1 MRVPR
6 LRCILLSSVVSV
18 ASSALA
24 CEHEA
29 PPPSVPPATSASVAA
44 ESPVI
49 APTAADLGL
58 KGPDEASLDRST
70 SPCDDFYQFACGG
83 WMKAT
88 PIPDDEASWVRSF
101 SVIHE
106 DNVKALREILD
117 RDAAGDTRGD
127 AYGLELGDLWSS
139 CMDEEGIEKRAQDE
153 LRPELKRIE
162 GVRDPRSLIDAIAHL
177 HSIGVGVAFGFDSEI
192 DFKDATMMIAGVT
205 QGGLGLPERDYY
217 FRDDQRTKDIRAAYE
232 SHVART
238 LGLLGEDPKQAAA
251 DARAVMKV
259 ETQLAGASM
268 TNVELRDPQKVYHRI
283 DLAGLKNLAPDVAWD
298 GYLAKVGF
306 PGITAINVAQPDFV
320 KELDGM
326 TKSIKMAD
334 WRTYLRW
341 HLGRGASPWLSRKF
355 VDEWFLFRQVLT
367 GIKVLQPRWKR
378 CVRFADEMMGE
389 ALAQPFVKEHLGEDG
404 KQAAAQM
411 VEGIEVSMKNDLA
424 SLAWMDDATRTKAED
439 KLARIN
445 NKIGYPAKWRSYD
458 GLAIERASFLA
469 NAERASAFEVKRE
482 LAKVGKPV
490 DKEEWEM
497 TPPTVNAYY
506 EPTMNEM
513 VFPAGI
519 LQEPFYGKAQTPA
532 LNFGAIGMVVGHEL
546 THGFD
551 DEGRQ
556 FDAEGNL
563 RDWWTPAVSAEFDKR
578 AACVEH
584 QFDEYVPIDD
594 MHIKGKLTL
603 GENIADLGGLKLS
616 FAALQR
622 AQSGSPAAPHAGAPG
637 APDGAPA
644 PAPAPMPTAGGFSA
658 AQQFFVGFA
667 QAWCANYRPEAL
679 RLLVS
684 TNPHSPPKYRVDG
697 PLSNLPE
704 FASAFRCKE
713 GSPMV
718 PPAAKRCEVW

>member
-6 LRCILLSSVVSV
+6 PRAIALSTVVSV
-18 ASSALA
+18 ASFAVA
-24 CEHEA
+24 CGPEV
-29 PPPSVPPATSASVAA
+29 PPPSVPPLTTASVSAA
-44 ESPVI
+44 PPVV
-49 APTAADLGL
+49 PGPVADPGL
-58 KGPDEASLDRST
+58 KGPDEASLDRSVA
-70 SPCDDFYQFACGG
+70 PCDDFYQFACGG

-106 DNVKALREILD
+106 DNEKALRTVLD
-117 RDAAGDTRGD
+117 RDAQGDTRGD
-127 AYGLELGDLWSS
+127 AYGQQLGDLWAS
-139 CMDEEGIEKRAQDE
+139 CMDEEGIEKRARSE
-153 LRPELKRIE
+153 LEPELKRIDA
-162 GVRDPRSLIDAIAHL
+162 VRDPGTLVEAIAHL
-177 HSIGVGVAFGFDSEI
+177 HSIGVGAAFGFDSEI
-192 DFKDATMMIAGVT
+192 DFKDASMMIAGVS

-217 FRDDQRTKDIRAAYE
+217 FRDDARTKDIRAAYE
-232 SHVART
+232 SHVERT
-238 LGLLGEDPKQAAA
+238 LELVGETPKQAAV
-251 DARAVMKV
+251 DAKTVLRI

-268 TNVELRDPQKVYHRI
+268 TNVELRDPKKIYHRL
-283 DLAGLKNLAPDVAWD
+283 DLGGLKKLAPDLAWD
-298 GYLAKVGF
+298 SYLAKVGF

-320 KELDGM
+320 KELDAM
-326 TKSIKMAD
+326 TRSVKISD

-341 HLGRGASPWLSRKF
+341 HLARATSPWLSRRF
-355 VDEWFLFRQVLT
+355 VDEWFQFRQVLT
-367 GIKVLQPRWKR
+367 GTKVLQPRWKR
-378 CVRFADEMMGE
+378 CVRFADQMMGE

-404 KQAAAQM
+404 KLAAAQM
-411 VEGIEVSMKNDLA
+411 VAGIEASMKKDLEG
-424 SLAWMDDATRTKAED
+424 LAWMDDATRTKAED
-439 KLARIN
+439 KLAKIV
-445 NKIGYPAKWRSYD
+445 NKIGYPSKWRSYD
-458 GLAIERASFLA
+458 GLVIDRGPFLA
-469 NAERASAFEVKRE
+469 NAERASAFETRRE

-519 LQEPFYGKAQTPA
+519 LQEPFYGKQQTPA

-556 FDAEGNL
+556 FDAQGNL
-563 RDWWTPAVSAEFDKR
+563 SDWWSPAVGAEFDKR

-584 QFDEYVPIDD
+584 QFDEYVPVDD

-616 FAALQR
+616 FAALLR
-622 AQSGSPAAPHAGAPG
+622 AEGGTSGAS
-637 APDGAPA
+637 
-644 PAPAPMPTAGGFSA
+644 PAPMASVGGFTP

-679 RLLVS
+679 RLLVA
-684 TNPHSPPKYRVDG
+684 TNPHSPPKYRVNG

-704 FASAFRCKE
+704 FSSAFGCKE
-713 GSPMV
+713 ASPMV
-718 PPAAKRCEVW
+718 PAAAKRCEVW